1 MSATSAGSRIVFIVV
16 GNAVGGLLTGWYI
29 NRTGCYKSVI
39 YVATI
44 LGIICY
50 ALVLIRWHGSSSLL
64 DSSYL
69 ILGGLGMGSTQSTTF
84 VHLVAALDAKDLA
97 VAGTTW
103 FLCQSAGMLIAAN
116 VFNMVHNLALTSMLG
131 SALEG
136 VADKSKVIYL
146 SFPIVSI
153 WYLLTMHLRLS
164 MVFPRALNTSKLFL
178 PTCARLS
185 RKLWSRLSFLQM
197 VRYLYSNDYLQLVFM
212 ALTEIT
218 AIALGCGIAAM
229 MMALFVRERRLDKN

>member
-1 MSATSAGSRIVFIVV
+1 MSVTLAGSRIVFIVV

-29 NRTGCYKSVI
+29 QRTGRYKSVI
-39 YVATI
+39 YVATS

-50 ALVLIRWHGSSSLL
+50 TLVLVRWHGGSSFI

-69 ILGGLGMGSTQSTTF
+69 VLGGLGMGSTQSTTF
-84 VHLVAALDAKDLA
+84 VHLVAALNAQDLA

-116 VFNMVHNLALTSMLG
+116 VFNMVHNLALTSMLA

-146 SFPIVSI
+146 SIYALLYSTS
-153 WYLLTMHLRLS
+153 YLFTMKLRLS
-164 MVFPRALNTSKLFL
+164 TVCPRALNTSRPSLWSY
-178 PTCARLS
+178 ARL
-185 RKLWSRLSFLQM
+185 
-197 VRYLYSNDYLQLVFM
+197 
-212 ALTEIT
+212 
-218 AIALGCGIAAM
+218 
-229 MMALFVRERRLDKN
+229 